1 MASRPPDVGVRSDKG
16 VTTLLRG
23 IRALLAA
30 GLVAAVLCL
39 PDHIGAGWTLCGT
52 AAVIAL
58 SAAVWIHP
66 PAYRTPLL
74 WGLGALACVL
84 AVQVCVLAGVRSKP
98 PSGASLIDLFTLA
111 AGVATAGV
119 LFVTISRRVRGWDT
133 GFLLDVTIVV
143 AGATATVWLYL
154 IAPYVVPDPNV
165 LLLNRLTLMTYP
177 TLSLVLVVLTAMLV
191 RGVAQ
196 TSRGIALVVLGVAGL
211 VFSNVFMLVTRVD
224 DTSARGFWSNAAV
237 AGAGW
242 MVFQACWA
250 AAPLHV
256 PGPRCPSAAGRWP
269 RRQMTLRRLVV
280 LLAVALANPL
290 VLNIQISRGQVA
302 PLGHFPVV
310 GGTLFIA
317 VIARLSFI
325 GAEHMDSVRRLNTLI
340 EAQPRISRAPS
351 PTELAQVAA
360 EIAGGLLGGR
370 GEAVVTLTTGGR
382 LSAASWH
389 EPQALMRPEPDHWR
403 SMAAAWGPDDP
414 AGQLERF
421 LGPEEVA
428 YRDGVGSVTALACP
442 IHTLRSRERGTPLGL
457 LVVAGACGRVTAA
470 ADPLALLAAQVGE
483 SLERIGVT
491 MRMARSHLRAMTANV
506 SDAILVI
513 DDEGLVRYANI
524 AAEALFGGRAGQGR
538 ELADLVGPEYAR
550 ALASSTDNTTLRW
563 TLPGDLIVE
572 AAVDDRRADPTV
584 EGLVL
589 TLRDVT
595 KLQTLE
601 NELRRRATHDQETGL
616 ENRLAFTTHLAQV
629 RVGEGT
635 EFGVLA
641 VAVDDLAEI
650 TEESGSDHA
659 HRVLDEFARRLV
671 GAFGLERPEVAR
683 VDAATLALLVSGT
696 PALPDPEAL
705 LARVRSVGSKPLT
718 IAGRAITVSVSAGFA
733 RFPRDR
739 PSEQA
744 LEDALLAQRAAQR
757 NSPRGLAA
765 FDPEM
770 RATSREQAEM
780 RAGLNEALID
790 GAFFLEYQPV
800 VDLATRSPLG
810 AEALIRWRKPDGTR
824 VRPDVFVPFAEQTG
838 QIVPMGAWVLRRAL
852 DDYLGWPRP
861 VPEAGAAGNGRLR
874 VNVNVSP
881 VQLREPDF
889 LGQVR
894 ALLGETG
901 LEPAAL
907 VLEVTESGIVEQVE
921 TLVQARALGVGVA
934 MDDFGTGYSSLSS
947 LRRLPISTVKIDK
960 AFVDGIATD
969 PVQYALVEGIV
980 RLADE
985 LGLTT
990 VAEGVEGEEQHAR
1003 LLAAGCRCG
1012 QGYLYSR
1019 PLPAADFGAWLR
1031 ESAGAPDRPGRQAP
1045 GGT

>member
-1 MASRPPDVGVRSDKG
+1 MRV
-16 VTTLLRG
+16 
-23 IRALLAA
+23 LLAA
-30 GLVAAVLCL
+30 GLVAAALCL
-39 PDHIGAGWTLCGT
+39 PDHVGAGWTIFGT
-52 AAVIAL
+52 AAVVAL
-58 SAAVWIHP
+58 SVAVWIHP
-66 PAYRTPLL
+66 PAYRTPLY
-74 WGLGALACVL
+74 WGLGALVCML
-84 AVQVCVLAGVRSKP
+84 AAQLCVLAGVRSHP
-98 PSGASLIDLFTLA
+98 PRGASLVDLFVFAACVAA
-111 AGVATAGV
+111 AGVLAG
-119 LFVTISRRVRGWDT
+119 TISRRVRGWDP

-143 AGATATVWLYL
+143 AGATATIWLYL
-154 IAPYVVPDPNV
+154 IAPYVVHDPDQ
-165 LLLNRLTLMTYP
+165 LLLARLTLTMYP
-177 TLSLVLVVLTAMLV
+177 ALSMILIVLTVMLV
-191 RGVAQ
+191 RGAAQ
-196 TSRGIALVVLGVAGL
+196 TSRGIAVVVMGVAGL
-211 VFSNVFMLVTRVD
+211 VFSNVFMLVTRVND
-224 DTSARGFWSNAAV
+224 ATSQGFWTNAAV

-242 MVFQACWA
+242 MFFQLCWA

-269 RRQMTLRRLVV
+269 RRPMTVRRLVV
-280 LLAVALANPL
+280 LLVVALANP
-290 VLNIQISRGQVA
+290 VILNIQISRGQVA

-310 GGTLFIA
+310 GGAVFLA
-317 VIARLSFI
+317 VIARLSFV
-325 GAEHMDSVRRLNTLI
+325 GADHLDSVRRLNTLI
-340 EAQPRISRAPS
+340 EAQPRISSAPS
-351 PTELAQVAA
+351 TTELAQVAA
-360 EIAGGLLGGR
+360 EIAGNLLGGR
-370 GEAVVTLTTGGR
+370 GEASVILVTGGR
-382 LSAASWH
+382 LSVGSWH
-389 EPQALMRPEPDHWR
+389 EPEALLKPDPDHWR
-403 SMAAAWGPDDP
+403 TMAVTWGPNEP
-414 AGQLERF
+414 GVPLERF

-442 IHTLRSRERGTPLGL
+442 IHTARSRAEGRPPGL
-457 LVVAGACGRVTAA
+457 LVVAGTRGRVTDA

-491 MRMARSHLRAMTANV
+491 MRMARSHLRAMTASV

-513 DDEGLVRYANI
+513 DDEGVVRYANI

-538 ELADLVGPEYAR
+538 ELAELVGPEHAR
-550 ALASSTDNTTLRW
+550 ALATSADNSTLRW
-563 TLPGDLIVE
+563 TLPGGDHIVE

-595 KLQTLE
+595 KLHTLE

-629 RVGEGT
+629 RAGEGT
-635 EFGVLA
+635 AFGVLA
-641 VAVDDLAEI
+641 VAVDDLPEI
-650 TEESGSDHA
+650 TEESGADHA
-659 HRVLDEFARRLV
+659 NRVLDEFARRLV
-671 GAFGLERPEVAR
+671 GVFGLERPEVAR
-683 VDAATLALLVSGT
+683 VDAATLALLVVGT
-696 PALPDPEAL
+696 PSLPSPETL
-705 LARVRSVGSKPLT
+705 LGRVRAVGSRPLI
-718 IAGRAITVSVSAGFA
+718 IADRAVTVSVSAGFA
-733 RFPRDR
+733 AFPGDG

-744 LEDALLAQRAAQR
+744 LEDALLALRAAQR

-770 RATSREQAEM
+770 RETSREQAEM
-780 RAGLNEALID
+780 RAGLNEALSD
-790 GAFFLEYQPV
+790 GAFWLEYQPV
-800 VDLATRSPLG
+800 VDLATRLPLG

-852 DDYLGWPRP
+852 QDYLSWPRLGQ
-861 VPEAGAAGNGRLR
+861 GADGNGRLR

-901 LEPAAL
+901 LPPASL
-907 VLEVTESGIVEQVE
+907 VLEVTESGIVAQVE

-990 VAEGVEGEEQHAR
+990 VAEGVELEEQHAR

-1019 PLPAADFGAWLR
+1019 PLPAADFEAWLR
-1031 ESAGAPDRPGRQAP
+1031 ESVEPSERPGRQAP